1 MRGTSWWIAMASA
14 VALVGACGA
23 GDTRV
28 DPGDLELRD
37 LLGLSPDVASA
48 WNGDQR
54 DAARRVLVD
63 GFQEKATSSSVTLAE
78 TPSLDDRV
86 ARGLAVVDAKRDA
99 DGASAL
105 GVVRIV
111 LRSTQLTANPLPAE
125 HAIGAAHGTA
135 VPITELWL
143 AEDWDTRSWNH
154 LPGRGLDLLSAIAID
169 AGHVEGPVIVV
180 PAPRLAAIAGYIAAD
195 GDKPARLIVNPIVLA
210 ALDPEP
216 MEAATAA
223 LLDRAALDGS
233 PHARIAPTEP
243 TAAAPRV
250 ETRSAASGNPY
261 SFYGSVS
268 ECAYVQRTRCESCL
282 PQGNCTA
289 VTGATGNDECT
300 ALSAA
305 NGRGYFLLCANLALA
320 ITSVERC
327 AEDSVPGCARDIDA
341 ASELN
346 ELENN
351 ASFIDDATCGA
362 GLDACLADIYGAGGQ
377 FPGPGPDGGIVDP
390 PDPPRSTSVDCGDSC
405 SNNNSNCEASPSCNC
420 EGPSCNNSLSCD
432 SACSSS
438 NDQSGCGGNCD
449 SCSSDDGTSS
459 GGGGSCSSEDGGGS
473 GGSSCGSSDSSSGGS
488 CGGDSC
494 GGGSSGGSCGGDSC
508 GGSGGSCGGDGG
520 SCGGGSGGG
529 GCSGGGGGGGS
540 CNVTKTKKDSSGG
553 IALAISLVWAFLP
566 VPVAAVIRSQSR
578 RRKRKAAAAEE
589 VVS

>member
-1 MRGTSWWIAMASA
+1 MRGTSWWMAMAA
-14 VALVGACGA
+14 VVAVVGACGA

-54 DAARRVLVD
+54 EAARRVLVG
-63 GFQEKATSSSVTLAE
+63 GFEEKADPASVALTD

-86 ARGLAVVDAKRDA
+86 ARGLAVVDAKRVS

-111 LRSTQLTANPLPAE
+111 IRSTQLTANPRPAE
-125 HAIGAAHGTA
+125 HAIGAAQGTA
-135 VPITELWL
+135 VPVTELWL
-143 AEDWDTRSWNH
+143 AEDWDARTWNH

-169 AGHVEGPVIVV
+169 AGHVDGPVIVV
-180 PAPRLAAIAGYIAAD
+180 PAPRLAAIAGYVEAD

-210 ALDPEP
+210 ALEPEP

-223 LLDRAALDGS
+223 LLDRAAVDGTS
-233 PHARIAPTEP
+233 HARIAPAGDTH
-243 TAAAPRV
+243 V
-250 ETRSAASGNPY
+250 ETKAVASGNPY

-268 ECAYVQRTRCESCL
+268 ECAYVQRSRCESCL
-282 PQGNCTA
+282 PASNCTA
-289 VTGATGNDECT
+289 VTSSTGNEECT

-305 NGRGYFLLCANLALA
+305 NGRGYFLLCANLAIA

-327 AEDSVPGCARDIDA
+327 VEDREPGCGRDIDA

-351 ASFIDDATCGA
+351 ANFIDDAACGTA
-362 GLDACLADIYGAGGQ
+362 LDACLADIYGAPGGQ
-377 FPGPGPDGGIVDP
+377 FPGPGPDGGTGTP
-390 PDPPRSTSVDCGDSC
+390 SEPPRSTSVDCGDSC
-405 SNNNSNCEASPSCNC
+405 NSDNNSNCEASPSCNC

-432 SACSSS
+432 SACASS

-459 GGGGSCSSEDGGGS
+459 GGGGSCSSEDGGGT
-473 GGSSCGSSDSSSGGS
+473 GGSSCGGSDSGGS
-488 CGGDSC
+488 CGGD
-494 GGGSSGGSCGGDSC
+494 SGGSCGGDSC

-520 SCGGGSGGG
+520 CGSSGGGCGGGSGGG
-529 GCSGGGGGGGS
+529 GCSGGGGSGGS
-540 CNVTKTKKDSSGG
+540 CNVTKRDSSGG
-553 IALAISLVWAFLP
+553 IALAISLIWAFMP
-566 VPVAAVIRSQSR
+566 VPVAAVIRRRSK
-578 RRKRKAAAAEE
+578 RRKAAAEE
-589 VVS
+589 VAS